1 MGPVGISCTFSTRP
15 RISMLGYGVSCDL
28 ATNLCSFCLLERRI
42 PYLYAYQQQQER
54 AAIMAASCGVRLT
67 VCVQFSKKHCLLSN
81 SYAHTMQHRTHSPI
95 SGSVRETESRLVHKV
110 WPIRGVSVEGTQL
123 PCLPY
128 IAHSDINIVP
138 DASLP
143 SLKSGRILKATTS
156 RSPALTVAL
165 CDVAATH
172 QTRQDQR

>member
-1 MGPVGISCTFSTRP
+1 MVPMGISCTFSTRP
-15 RISMLGYGVSCDL
+15 RISILGYGVSRHIV
-28 ATNLCSFCLLERRI
+28 TNLCSVCLLERRI
-42 PYLYAYQQQQER
+42 SYPYVHQRQER
-54 AAIMAASCGVRLT
+54 AAIMTASCGARSPYAYVSLECT
-67 VCVQFSKKHCLLSN
+67 VSSN
-81 SYAHTMQHRTHSPI
+81 SYAHTIQHRTHSPI
-95 SGSVRETESRLVHKV
+95 PGSVRETESRLVHKV
-110 WPIRGVSVEGTQL
+110 WPIREVSVEGTQL

-143 SLKSGRILKATTS
+143 SLKSGRIFKATIS

-165 CDVAATH
+165 CDVATTH